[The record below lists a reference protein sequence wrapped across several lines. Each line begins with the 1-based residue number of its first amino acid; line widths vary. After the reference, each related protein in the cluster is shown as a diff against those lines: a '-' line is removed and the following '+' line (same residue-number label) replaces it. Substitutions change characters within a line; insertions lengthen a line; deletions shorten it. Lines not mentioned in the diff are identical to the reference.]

1 MNAPAPLARWHEF
14 VTTGD
19 FGILDDLLADD
30 VVFRA
35 PTYWTPRQGKL
46 EVALVLGTVA
56 TVFEGFRYERE
67 WIDGPD
73 WALEFV
79 ARVGALE
86 IKGVDLIHLDEEG
99 RIAELEVVMRPANAV
114 AALGAAMN
122 ERLAPLLSG
131 Q

>member
-1 MNAPAPLARWHEF
+1 MSAPESLTRWHAF
-14 VTTGD
+14 TATGAV
-19 FGILDDLLADD
+19 GLLDDLLADD

-35 PTYWTPRQGKL
+35 PTYWTPRNGKL
-46 EVALVLGTVA
+46 DVALILGTVA
-56 TVFEGFRYERE
+56 TVFEDFRYERE

-79 ARVGALE
+79 ARVGDLE
-86 IKGVDLIHLDEEG
+86 IKGVDLIHIDHEG
-99 RIAELEVVMRPANAV
+99 RIVDFEVVARPPNAV
-114 AALGAAMN
+114 TALGAAMN

>member
-1 MNAPAPLARWHEF
+1 VDAPDPLAHWHAF
-14 VTTGD
+14 VATGD
-19 FGILDDLLADD
+19 VGLLDDLLADD

-35 PTYWTPRQGKL
+35 PTYWTPRHGKL

-67 WIDGPD
+67 WTDGPD

-79 ARVGALE
+79 ARVGNLE
-86 IKGVDLIHLDEEG
+86 IKGVDLIRLDADG
-99 RIAELEVVMRPANAV
+99 HSAEFEVVARPANAV
-114 AALGAAMN
+114 AALGEAMN
-122 ERLAPLLSG
+122 ERLARLLSS